1 MVALLST
8 HLSLSLSLCQSY
20 LDSYPWNSCYCFLS
34 LSLSLVLVLVLK
46 HRSDSFTCTHT
57 KTRNESCCIFSLGK
71 TRRRGKEIFFFLD
84 SLGPGSSPFPFLFL
98 GRMSLFLDVTRQS
111 KPALNETWLQQPF
124 VQILVTPCSTLGIM
138 LHFVRC
144 FCLVYYHISCV
155 VHVFVSQVLY
165 E

>member
-1 MVALLST
+1 MFEIWLLLPYLFNKNMAVAAM
-8 HLSLSLSLCQSY
+8 
-20 LDSYPWNSCYCFLS
+20 
-34 LSLSLVLVLVLK
+34 
-46 HRSDSFTCTHT
+46 
-57 KTRNESCCIFSLGK
+57 
-71 TRRRGKEIFFFLD
+71 
-84 SLGPGSSPFPFLFL
+84 FL